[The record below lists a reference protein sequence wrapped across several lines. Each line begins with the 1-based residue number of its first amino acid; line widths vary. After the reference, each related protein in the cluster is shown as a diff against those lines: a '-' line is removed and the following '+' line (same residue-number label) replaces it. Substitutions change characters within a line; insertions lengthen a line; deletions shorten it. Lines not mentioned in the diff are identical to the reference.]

1 MIIKNIISAINWSKV
16 NNIVPVIIQNN
27 FSGRILM
34 LGYMNKEALEMT
46 FNNKIVTFYSRV
58 KKRLWTKGE
67 TSGNYLNVIDII
79 LDCDFDSIII
89 LVKPIGKTCH
99 LKNKS
104 CFNYKN
110 TFFDFLYRLE
120 DIIKN
125 KKKSLKNSY
134 TKKLYNSG
142 IERIAQKVGE
152 ESVETILSSLGKDSN
167 KFVNEVSDLLY
178 HLLVLINYKKFNMY
192 KIIHNLIERNKKN

>member
-1 MIIKNIISAINWSKV
+1 MIIKNIISSINWNKI
-16 NNIVPVIIQNN
+16 NNMIPVIIQNN
-27 FSGRILM
+27 FSGRVLM
-34 LGYMNKEALEMT
+34 LGYMNQEAL
-46 FNNKIVTFYSRV
+46 KITLKQKVVTFYSRV

-79 LDCDFDSIII
+79 LDCDLDSIVI
-89 LVKPIGKTCH
+89 LVNPIGKTCH

-110 TFFDFLYRLE
+110 TCFDFLYILE
-120 DIIKN
+120 DIIN
-125 KKKSLKNSY
+125 KRKKSSKNSY

-152 ESVETILSSLGKDSN
+152 ESVETILSSLGKKSN
-167 KFVNEVSDLLY
+167 KFINEVSDLIY
-178 HLLVLINYKKFNMY
+178 HLLVLINAKKLNMY
-192 KIIHNLIERNKKN
+192 KIICNLIKRNKND